1 MDGNANTNFRDIPHA
16 ALRMWSG
23 NPRKT
28 VGDVADLAASI
39 RSVGLA
45 EPLVVRALP
54 APEEYGHE
62 TGGAEGYVVD
72 GHHTHEV
79 IAGQRRYHA
88 AALAG
93 LTEVPCRVVA
103 LDDAAALEL
112 TLVENSQRVDCDPID
127 EAESIDR
134 LVRAHGR
141 SPDEVAAR
149 LGRPLAWVRRRLSL
163 LDLCEEAK
171 AAVRSDRLPLGHAIA
186 LAAVDA
192 ETQATVLL
200 RFTNREIPSIKSF
213 AREII
218 YALHL
223 ISAAPFD
230 AADKT
235 LPGGACGGCPK
246 RSDAQGQLDIFGE
259 SSPTEGAHCL
269 DVTCWE
275 RKGEET
281 WSRAKDSAKKR
292 HLTIIEDGSEVI
304 AFDHGTPVVRA
315 DKPYTIGAPTPK
327 AKPVAITRTER
338 GRVVELYVR
347 PAAKT
352 SEDDPEYRDPEEVD
366 RNDEGDEGEDED
378 GDAVLEKRREERARA
393 RLARYEQIARL
404 VRGAGMG
411 VAARH
416 ALSVNIAEYG
426 DIDVR
431 EAARALKI
439 ELPADCEP
447 EDIPGHVAES
457 DAVYLLVVALAG
469 GSLFDDAG
477 AAGSSPTERAL
488 REAMARGN
496 VVGEVKAPPVIKV
509 PVTEDP
515 AALCAR
521 GRWTV
526 VALYGAEWSL
536 RRACEQRDEATP
548 LLKGAAGDV
557 QIRLYDPDGDL
568 VAWWPKGPRPPAIVG
583 RDGELPADDAAP
595 EELPAVERDM
605 RSHARKGKYRL
616 LKLYTDG
623 RVECLA
629 EARKLEELPLEPALE
644 PGVVEVVRISPSGT
658 PSGSSSQGHGA
669 YVVPGRWTVV
679 ASQHDGRSW
688 LRWTTDDEPAARA
701 HLATAKAREGVCVAE
716 LFAPDGA
723 GLESV
728 NGPERDLDDASAT
741 TVTLAVKRGDWLQ
754 HRSGLRDTAKAPL
767 HKRWEAEGDD
777 RVVEL
782 EPGDD
787 VIAKVIAYCADH
799 GVKLRVNGKVVG
811 EKTDEK
817 PVAKAR
823 ARKGGAA

>member
-1 MDGNANTNFRDIPHA
+1 MDGNAPITNSFCDLPVA
-16 ALRMWSG
+16 ATRVWPG
-23 NPRKT
+23 NPRKK
-28 VGDVADLAASI
+28 VGDLVDLAASV
-39 RSVGLA
+39 REVGIV
-45 EPLVVRALP
+45 EPLVVRPLRE
-54 APEEYGHE
+54 PEGD
-62 TGGAEGYVVD
+62 V
-72 GHHTHEV
+72 THEV
-79 IAGQRRYHA
+79 IAGQRRFLA
-88 AALAG
+88 ASAVG
-93 LTEVPCRVVA
+93 LSTVPCRVVH

-112 TLVENSQRVDCDPID
+112 ALVENSQRADCDPID
-127 EAESIDR
+127 EAESIRR
-134 LVRAHGR
+134 LMNDHGYELAR
-141 SPDEVAAR
+141 VAAR
-149 LGRPLAWVRRRLSL
+149 LGREERWVRRRLSL

-281 WSRAKDSAKKR
+281 WSRAKESARKR

-304 AFDHGTPVVRA
+304 AHDYGTPVVRA
-315 DKPYTIGAPTPK
+315 DKPYTIGAPTPR

-366 RNDEGDEGEDED
+366 RDDEGDEGEDED
-378 GDAVLEKRREERARA
+378 GDAVFEKRREERARA

-457 DAVYLLVVALAG
+457 DTVYLLVVALAG

-496 VVGEVKAPPVIKV
+496 VVGEVRAPPVIKV

-557 QIRLYDPDGDL
+557 QTRLYDPDGEM
-568 VAWWPKGPRPPAIVG
+568 VSWWPDGPRPPAIVDRFG
-583 RDGELPADDAAP
+583 KGPAVPVTLYVRDDAWQALAPASQRVVQSPAAGVSVLNIRPAGAAHRELGPMTP
-595 EELPAVERDM
+595 EETEVLRAAARTVGLEVFDAPPAAGAKPEEPAPASAPQRVLIVHTEGDDWM
-605 RSHARKGKYRL
+605 GARKGLAAWQADKTPGAGFTTGGSAAPLAMLHTPAVDSADVAKL
-616 LKLYTDG
+616 LARYQKAG
-623 RVECLA
+623 RRVLD
-629 EARKLEELPLEPALE
+629 L
-644 PGVVEVVRISPSGT
+644 GVVAGDKVFDCDPSNRAIRERWNVAH
-658 PSGSSSQGHGA
+658 PHARVS
-669 YVVPGRWTVV
+669 VP
-679 ASQHDGRSW
+679 
-688 LRWTTDDEPAARA
+688 DEPKP
-701 HLATAKAREGVCVAE
+701 AKK
-716 LFAPDGA
+716 
-723 GLESV
+723 
-728 NGPERDLDDASAT
+728 AST
-741 TVTLAVKRGDWLQ
+741 K
-754 HRSGLRDTAKAPL
+754 
-767 HKRWEAEGDD
+767 
-777 RVVEL
+777 
-782 EPGDD
+782 
-787 VIAKVIAYCADH
+787 
-799 GVKLRVNGKVVG
+799 
-811 EKTDEK
+811 
-817 PVAKAR
+817 
-823 ARKGGAA
+823 KGGR